1 MAGMV
6 WVSDR
11 EPGILLLF
19 SELLPEAEALAP
31 DELETRLGLG
41 QRPDSMI
48 IDGTQLLDLPA
59 RARTTILGL
68 PRVLICTGRLL
79 ASLPISL
86 ISSPG
91 VAMLAKPFCIEDL
104 EAAVEWLR
112 GAPGDL
118 PTPSLPFSAIVQRR
132 RPRRVRGR
140 LPSH

>member
-19 SELLPEAEALAP
+19 SALLPEAEALAP
-31 DELETRLGLG
+31 DELEARLRLGQL
-41 QRPDSMI
+41 PDSMI

-59 RARTTILGL
+59 RARATILDL

-79 ASLPISL
+79 ASLPTSL

-112 GAPGDL
+112 GAPGGL
-118 PTPSLPFSAIVQRR
+118 PTPSVPFNAIVQRR

>member
-1 MAGMV
+1 MAGML

-11 EPGILLLF
+11 ERGILDLF

-31 DELETRLGLG
+31 DELETRLGVG
-41 QRPDSMI
+41 QRPDAMI
-48 IDGTQLLDLPA
+48 IDGTQLLELPA

-79 ASLPISL
+79 ASLPTTL

-112 GAPGDL
+112 GGPGDL
-118 PTPSLPFSAIVQRR
+118 PAPSVPFSALVQRR
-132 RPRRVRGR
+132 RPRRIRGR
-140 LPSH
+140 LPAH

>member
-1 MAGMV
+1 MAGML

-19 SELLPEAEALAP
+19 SELLPEADALTP
-31 DELETRLGLG
+31 DELETRLKLG
-41 QRPDSMI
+41 QRPDAMI
-48 IDGTQLLDLPA
+48 IDGTQLLELPA
-59 RARTTILGL
+59 RVRTTVLGL
-68 PRVLICTGRLL
+68 PRVLICTARLL
-79 ASLPISL
+79 ASLPASL

-118 PTPSLPFSAIVQRR
+118 PSASVPFSALVQRR
-132 RPRRVRGR
+132 RPRPVRGR
-140 LPSH
+140 LPAH